1 MRTRPVEYL
10 NTHTLQPEY
19 GFQVFHNGEWKNVAE
34 DSKPCIY
41 KTEEERDE
49 KRKMYRNLKMI

>member
-19 GFQVFHNGEWKNVAE
+19 GFRVFITESGGMSQKTPSRVYTKLRKNVMK
-34 DSKPCIY
+34 SVKCTVI
-41 KTEEERDE
+41 
-49 KRKMYRNLKMI
+49 